1 MTNHNHSLT
10 QKNILVCVGG
20 GIAAYKVCEVVS
32 HLFQQGANLEVILTE
47 SAQKFVTPLTFSTLA
62 RKPAYLDRDFWQP
75 VYSRPLHITL
85 GEWADLIL
93 IAPLTANTLGKLV
106 HGLADNLLTNTVLAS
121 ICPIIVAPAMNTEMW
136 LQKSVQDNWQKLAQ
150 DSRYHLL
157 HTNTGLLACD
167 RVGKGRM
174 AEAKEIIS
182 SIKSIIYSQGKRDL
196 VGKNILISG
205 GNTREYFDP
214 VRFIGNPATGKMG
227 IALANAC
234 YYRGGNV
241 TFVAGNIHP
250 DLLKLLPPMPIISV
264 TTAQEMET
272 AMISNFS
279 QADITYMS
287 AAVAD
292 VKPLHYA
299 PEKLSKNTLPSSLP
313 LQQVN
318 DIVAKLGEIKQPHQ
332 KLIGFAAQT
341 GDIITPAKEKL
352 QRKNLDAIVAN
363 PIDKDNAGFATDTNE
378 AVWLDRTGNMNII
391 KLTTKLSL
399 AHQIIDFSLLQM

>member
-1 MTNHNHSLT
+1 MNHNHPLT
-10 QKNILVCVGG
+10 AKNILVGVGG
-20 GIAAYKVCEVVS
+20 GIAAYKVCEIVS
-32 HLFQQGANLEVILTE
+32 HLFQLGANLEVILTE

-62 RKPAYLDRDFWQP
+62 RKRAYVDEDFWQP
-75 VYSRPLHITL
+75 LYSRPLHIIL

-121 ICPIIVAPAMNTEMW
+121 TCPIIVAPAMNTEMW
-136 LQKSVQDNWQKLAQ
+136 LQKSVADNWQRLAE

-174 AEAKEIIS
+174 AEAQEILT
-182 SIKSIIYSQGKRDL
+182 SIESIIVSKGKRDL

-205 GNTREYFDP
+205 GNTREYIDP

-250 DLLKLLPPMPIISV
+250 DLLKQLPPLQIIPV
-264 TTAQEMET
+264 TTAQEMES
-272 AMISNFS
+272 AMVSNFA
-279 QADITYMS
+279 QADITYMA

-292 VKPLHYA
+292 VKPRHYA
-299 PEKLSKNTLPSSLP
+299 SQKLSKKSLPSSLE
-313 LQQVN
+313 LVQVN
-318 DIVAKLGEIKQPHQ
+318 DILAKLGQMKQSTQ

-341 GDIITPAKEKL
+341 GDIITPAQEKL

-378 AVWLDRTGNMNII
+378 GVWLDRQGESII
-391 KLTTKLSL
+391 LDRTTKLTL
-399 AHQIIDFSLLQM
+399 AHQIIDRTLKLS